1 MKNKN
6 ILVTGGSG
14 FIGSHLVKR
23 LVELGSKVTVVV
35 KYKSII
41 DCVRLANVWDNID
54 VLEADLRNLDS
65 IIYLKSIKHKYDI
78 IFHLA
83 AYNHVGD
90 SFAHVQE
97 ALMSNL
103 LGTANLLEHGPQN
116 NKFIYTATSEIYGYQ
131 EEVPF
136 NEDYLPF
143 PISPYAIG
151 KYAGELYAKLKIH
164 QKNSDIVCVRPFNTF
179 GPYQSERAI
188 IPEIIVKCLKG
199 KTIKTTEGLQT
210 REFNYVG
217 NIIDGFIAAASIR
230 NTPDQSINIGSNKE
244 ISIKKLVEE
253 IHTLTKSESKLLIGA
268 LPNRPTEIWRM
279 SADNKRAKDLL
290 NWEPKISFE
299 KGILKTIDWYK
310 KFIQLYHSDSGLRE
324 L

>member
-6 ILVTGGSG
+6 VLVTGGAG

-23 LVELGSKVTVVV
+23 LVDLDTNVTVTV
-35 KYKSII
+35 KYKSLI
-41 DCVRLANVWDNID
+41 DCVRLVSVWDRIN
-54 VLEADLRNLDS
+54 VVEADLRNLDS
-65 IIYLKSIKHKYDI
+65 IIYIKSLKEKFDI

-97 ALMSNL
+97 SLITNL
-103 LGTANLLEHGPQN
+103 LGTANLLEHGPEYE
-116 NKFIYTATSEIYGYQ
+116 KFIYTATSEIYGYQ

-136 NEDYLPF
+136 NEEYLPF
-143 PISPYAIG
+143 PISPYAVG
-151 KYAGELYAKLKIH
+151 KYAGELYAKLKKH
-164 QKNSDIVCVRPFNTF
+164 QEGTDIVCLRPFNTF

-199 KTIKTTEGLQT
+199 KTIETTEGLQT
-210 REFNYVG
+210 REFNYVE
-217 NIIDGFIAAASIR
+217 NIIDAFIAAASI
-230 NTPDQSINIGSNKE
+230 NNIPDQSINIGSNKE
-244 ISIKKLVEE
+244 ISIKELVET
-253 IHTLTKSESKLLIGA
+253 IHNLTKSKSKLLIGA

-279 SADNKRAKDLL
+279 SADNKLAKDLL
-290 NWEPKISFE
+290 NWEPIISFE
-299 KGILKTIDWYK
+299 KGLSKTIDWYR
-310 KFIQLYHSDSGLRE
+310 KFIQLYYSDSGLRK